1 MYPDFVVFR
10 RQGNGLVCDI
20 LEPHSLS
27 FEDSAAKAK
36 GLAEFARDHGDEF
49 GRIHLIAK
57 VGSGGYKTL
66 SLDNI
71 ETRDKVLAVA
81 TGEHLKQEFQDS

>member
-10 RQGNGLVCDI
+10 KQGAGNVCDI

-36 GLAEFARDHGDEF
+36 GLAAFAKDCPARSRGARSWPAVRPGPA
-49 GRIHLIAK
+49 GRAQPERPI
-57 VGSGGYKTL
+57 
-66 SLDNI
+66 
-71 ETRDKVLAVA
+71 
-81 TGEHLKQEFQDS
+81 